1 MEGKSLLYK
10 LKMIFPVKERWYFL
24 GLFFLSLINTVLEF
38 FGVSLILPLVNMLV
52 EAPEK
57 LQQHWWF
64 SLLQKIFNISN
75 PNDVMLVVVLLIIA
89 VYILKNLYAIFM
101 SIVHGVF
108 LARNRINTSAKLLH
122 NYMCKPYTFHL
133 QHNTAEIVRNINH
146 DVSTAYGLVQN
157 IMTLVM
163 DGLIMILLVAYLI
176 SVDPPLTIAIVIG
189 LTIYSV
195 LYFLIVRKKMR
206 AAGKESR
213 TISVRMIKAIHQ
225 SVGGIKEVKVMGR
238 EQYFV
243 DTYASNGEAYIK
255 NQKKYILYSGIPRHL
270 IEILCVGGVLGLVA
284 FKIATDPNNLNSIV
298 GSLSAF
304 AVASIKLLPSVN
316 NVNSIIN
323 GMSYKLPS
331 LDAVCEILA
340 EDPDIIHLSQN
351 EGTKRDVNSTSED
364 SRKDIILRDISF
376 TYPETES
383 PVLHDVNLTIQKGT
397 SVGIMGV
404 TGAGKTTLVDIIL
417 GLLNPQEGTVCYGDM
432 NIYENYGEWQKHIG
446 YIPQNIYLTDE
457 SIRDN
462 VALGVYEEDI
472 DDAQVWKALEDA
484 QLADFVRG
492 LKDGLDTVIGERGV
506 RISGGQ
512 RQRIGIAR
520 ALYYNPDILFF
531 DEATAALDTET
542 ERAVMASVN
551 RLSKEKTCIIIAH
564 RLSTIEQCDIVYKVE
579 NNEVHETSLNDELE
593 KLKQK

>member
-1 MEGKSLLYK
+1 MENKSLLYK
-10 LKMIFPVKERWYFL
+10 LKMIFPKKERWYFL

-176 SVDPPLTIAIVIG
+176 SVDPPLTIAIVAG
-189 LTIYSV
+189 LTVYSV

-213 TISVRMIKAIHQ
+213 RISVRMIKAIHQ

-243 DTYASNGEAYIK
+243 DTYSSNGDAYID

-270 IEILCVGGVLGLVA
+270 VEILCVGGVLGLVA
-284 FKIATDPNNLNSIV
+284 FKIATRQDLSSIV

-316 NVNSIIN
+316 NVNSIVN

-340 EDPDIIHLSQN
+340 EDPDIIHLSKI
-351 EGTKRDVNSTSED
+351 EGAKRDINKSSEED
-364 SRKDIILRDISF
+364 RRDILLRNISF
-376 TYPETES
+376 TYPES
-383 PVLHDVNLTIQKGT
+383 DAPVLRNVDLTIPKGT

-404 TGAGKTTLVDIIL
+404 TGAGKTTLIDIIL
-417 GLLNPQEGTVCYGDM
+417 GLLKPQEGTVCYGDM
-432 NIYENYGEWQKHIG
+432 NIFENYDEWQKHIG

-462 VALGVYEEDI
+462 VALGVYEEEI

-551 RLSKEKTCIIIAH
+551 RLSKEKTCVIIAH
-564 RLSTIEQCDIVYKVE
+564 RLSTIEQCDVVYKVE

-593 KLKQK
+593 KLKQKP